1 MARSSNKIV
10 SQRPEEIMDACEIL
24 YRTKS
29 FNEVNLKDIG
39 EITSISRSSI
49 YNYFKTK
56 EEIFLSLLTREYKVW
71 VVELREINEQP
82 SLLAD
87 TYVKKLAKSLSN
99 HELLLR
105 IQCTNLYEIEEHS
118 RLEFLVAFKDVF
130 KEAMI
135 CIDAGLAKFFPELT
149 DEKRADFGYAFFPFI
164 YGVYPYV
171 NPSTKQKLAMDTAN
185 IHYRT
190 ISVEQI
196 IYASIYPLLVGL
208 LKT

>member
-87 TYVKKLAKSLSN
+87 TYVKN
-99 HELLLR
+99 
-105 IQCTNLYEIEEHS
+105 
-118 RLEFLVAFKDVF
+118 
-130 KEAMI
+130 
-135 CIDAGLAKFFPELT
+135 
-149 DEKRADFGYAFFPFI
+149 
-164 YGVYPYV
+164 
-171 NPSTKQKLAMDTAN
+171 
-185 IHYRT
+185 
-190 ISVEQI
+190 
-196 IYASIYPLLVGL
+196 
-208 LKT
+208 